1 VEYETGFVD
10 GLIDAITSLLDIIVS
25 DDQEKVFAAVER
37 RIKYLRNKEKEKR
50 F

>member
-1 VEYETGFVD
+1 MDYETGFVD

-37 RIKYLRNKEKEKR
+37 RIKYLRAREKER
-50 F
+50 RS